1 MLIKTALNCVA
12 GATLALVV
20 VLVGGSL
27 KLSKDFQQMLTFITG
42 PAWDSADG
50 AMEGTI
56 GLQQQII
63 ALQLL
68 QHNPAEQTKA
78 KTIMDEGVEMAG
90 EALDRMLKAGLMSS
104 SAVTELK
111 QRQQSFNA
119 SRDAYLSTPNDANF
133 AAFGNEADALLKFL
147 EVMEEEGDSKV
158 EKQFTVIADLN
169 AF

>member
-90 EALDRMLKAGLMSS
+90 EALDGMLKAGLMSS
-104 SAVTELK
+104 SAVSELK
-111 QRQQSFNA
+111 QR
-119 SRDAYLSTPNDANF
+119 
-133 AAFGNEADALLKFL
+133 GC
-147 EVMEEEGDSKV
+147 
-158 EKQFTVIADLN
+158 
-169 AF
+169 